1 MLTAIPLKRKCA
13 KIMSVSKL
21 SVFLTTI
28 VARLVAAETKNVS
41 RSTVKKMNS
50 ALEAAQSSKNVTNL
64 LENVFKSN
72 VSGIILVTTFRR
84 LKLGKTVQMVPVFV
98 LRRPVRKKNVGSTSI
113 VQGKKSDVEITSA
126 KR

>member
-1 MLTAIPLKRKCA
+1 M
-13 KIMSVSKL
+13 
-21 SVFLTTI
+21 TI
-28 VARLVAAETKNVS
+28 VARSAAAETKNAS

-50 ALEAAQSSKNVTNL
+50 ALEADQSSKNATNL
-64 LENVFKSN
+64 LANVFKSN

-84 LKLGKTVQMVPVFV
+84 LKLGKTVQMVPVSI
-98 LRRPVRKKNVGSTSI
+98 LRRPVRKKNVDSTSI